1 MAFPLP
7 KVRHLLA
14 RQVSDDPIPP
24 NDPETCATPV
34 IARRKNTKLVK
45 SVPHHTEARLSL
57 YSTHQLLIIPLAS
70 ALRGC
75 KASPVL
81 TWFSVIDCASPPT
94 FFHTHTI
101 ITVETNTWRALSVVL
116 NTCSGSSSTAM
127 MMMCGALPLSEGF
140 FFPPGQG

>member
-81 TWFSVIDCASPPT
+81 TWFSVIDCASPQP
-94 FFHTHTI
+94 FSHTHYYHRRNKHLAC
-101 ITVETNTWRALSVVL
+101 VDCCFEHLLGFELDGDDDDVWCLALVRGL
-116 NTCSGSSSTAM
+116 
-127 MMMCGALPLSEGF
+127 L
-140 FFPPGQG
+140 FPPGQG